1 MSIQV
6 MKIFN
11 ESFKN
16 VRTHSIEWLRV
27 GFVPFMIWIFGYLFM
42 IAIYT
47 ADGQLSQLTGGL
59 VGEPTTNQ
67 ELTFSIILG
76 NIVYYIAYLIGMV
89 NLYINGFRYGV
100 LREGGD
106 QWWNLNFNMRFL
118 KTILYT
124 ILIGV
129 LSAIYV
135 LASVGIGF
143 GIQTLSDITALTVIA
158 GIFLFIVGFY
168 ALIRLSLTFIL
179 ISIDQSQP
187 IQKSWRLLKGN
198 VLRLAVLHLLIA
210 LVIILIAL
218 AGSIVIGLFAGL
230 FVFISPWLATFLI
243 IPGALFF
250 VFIWFLSWALQSKA
264 LSLVWLSFTEGEA
277 F

>member
-6 MKIFN
+6 MEIFN
-11 ESFKN
+11 ESLKN
-16 VRTHSIEWLRV
+16 VRTHLIEWVRV

-42 IAIYT
+42 IAMYA

-59 VGEPTTNQ
+59 VGEPTEVQ

-76 NIVYYIAYLIGMV
+76 NTVYYISYLIGMV

-100 LREGGD
+100 LQEGGD

-118 KTILYT
+118 KMILYT
-124 ILIGV
+124 ILIGG
-129 LSAIYV
+129 LSALYV
-135 LASVGIGF
+135 FAGVGIGF
-143 GIQTLSDITALTVIA
+143 AIQSLTDLTALTVIF

-168 ALIRLSLTFIL
+168 ALIRLSLAFTL

-187 IQKSWRLLKGN
+187 IRKSWRLLQGN
-198 VLRLAVLHLLIA
+198 VFRVFGLNVLVA
-210 LVIILIAL
+210 LVVVVIAL
-218 AGSIVIGLFAGL
+218 AGFIVIGLFAGL
-230 FVFISPWLATFLI
+230 FALISPWLATFLI
-243 IPGALFF
+243 IPGAFFF

-264 LSLVWLSFTEGEA
+264 LSLVLLSFTEGKA